1 MHYAVTDERINI
13 GINEFRAALD
23 AQKIA
28 YNLNMYHRLFDTA
41 LKSP

>member
-23 AQKIA
+23 AQKNCLQFE
-28 YNLNMYHRLFDTA
+28 YVS
-41 LKSP
+41 SPF